1 MCEHVVVTCRPTAD
15 NYFHWK
21 SCFGHKVSL
30 REPNWEQFGNPYLWT
45 LVMRADRVETGP
57 ALTFGTPG
65 RVEGEELACLQC
77 WFLGAGSRAA
87 HPGLDSWLKGYW
99 ERMGGSCTGGYFWK
113 ADIFVSGKNC
123 HETVNNT
130 VQLGHSMKRVPFFV
144 WYWSMLLCNFLNT
157 LSGL

>member
-15 NYFHWK
+15 NYFHWT

-30 REPNWEQFGNPYLWT
+30 REPNWEQFGNPYPWT

-65 RVEGEELACLQC
+65 CVEGEELACLQH
-77 WFLGAGSRAA
+77 WFLGSGSRAA

-113 ADIFVSGKNC
+113 ADVFVSGRNC

-130 VQLGHSMKRVPFFV
+130 VHLGHAFFSV
-144 WYWSMLLCNFLNT
+144 WLKYVFMLFLNS